1 LKTSGP
7 SGKNDN
13 NRHAKGE
20 EMQIADMR
28 FLVAEDNEFQRRWL
42 TVMLT
47 NLGAKH
53 ITEADDGLTALN
65 ILRDKSQPIDISFID
80 LNMPGMDGMEL
91 IRHMSNEEHPSSII
105 LASALAPALVFSVQ
119 TMSKAYGVNLLGAIE
134 KPATPE
140 TLRSLIDLHK
150 PTQIK
155 LLSANADLRFTIEE
169 IREGLGNRQFEP
181 LFQPKVEFATGHVK
195 GAEAFVRWRHPDH
208 GLLLPQS
215 FMQTIEEN
223 GDMDALTWTV
233 IEQSIVACSNWHQQ
247 GFPISVS
254 INLAASC
261 VTQADFAEKVIEYVA
276 RRDLKPEHIVFE
288 VTESAAHICAPNFLE
303 NLVRLRMKGFGLSVD
318 DYGTGHSSMQEL
330 VRLPFSELK
339 IDRSFVVGASRD
351 QSLEAVLGVSLDLCR
366 KLDRQSVAV
375 GIETRQDWDLLLSLG
390 CSCAQGYYVAKP
402 MEGDA
407 LPAWMKEWAEFF

>member
-1 LKTSGP
+1 
-7 SGKNDN
+7 
-13 NRHAKGE
+13 
-20 EMQIADMR
+20 MQIADLR

-53 ITEADDGLTALN
+53 VIEVSNGYTALDA
-65 ILRDKSQPIDISFID
+65 LRNKNQAIDISFID

-105 LASALAPALVFSVQ
+105 LASAMAPSLVFSVQ

-140 TLRSLIDLHK
+140 TLLALINLHQPQQAAPLLRAADLH
-150 PTQIK
+150 
-155 LLSANADLRFTIEE
+155 FTIDE
-169 IREGLGNRQFEP
+169 ITEGLRKGEFEP

-195 GAEAFVRWRHPDH
+195 GAEAFARWRHPQH
-208 GLLLPQS
+208 GMVPPAV
-215 FMQTIEEN
+215 FMPVLEAHGETE
-223 GDMDALTWTV
+223 ALAWAV
-233 IEQSIVACSNWHQQ
+233 IEQSVAACRKWNAQ
-247 GFPISVS
+247 GFAIPVS
-254 INLAASC
+254 INLAPSC
-261 VTQADFAEKVIEYVA
+261 LMQPDLAERIIDYIAKQGVP
-276 RRDLKPEHIVFE
+276 PEHIAFE
-288 VTESAAHICAPNFLE
+288 ITESAVQTVAPPFLE
-303 NLVRLRMKGFGLSVD
+303 NLVRLRMKGFGLTVD

-330 VRLPFSELK
+330 LRIPFSELK
-339 IDRSFVVGASRD
+339 IDRSFVVGASQN
-351 QSLEAVLGVSLDLCR
+351 QSLEAILDVSLELCR

-375 GIETRQDWDLLLSLG
+375 GVETRQDWDLLLNLG
-390 CSCAQGYYVAKP
+390 CICAQGYYIAKP